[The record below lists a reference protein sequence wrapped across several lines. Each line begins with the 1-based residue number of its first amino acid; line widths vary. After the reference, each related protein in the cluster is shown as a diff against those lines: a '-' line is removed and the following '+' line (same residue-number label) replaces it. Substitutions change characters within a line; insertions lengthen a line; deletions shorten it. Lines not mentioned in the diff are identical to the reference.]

1 MEGGWTAEG
10 IEDISGGVASQILTS
25 DILSQDRFWNEEM
38 LHVNKSFLLGCH
50 CSDPEANPRNGIQ
63 TGHAYSVIQVA
74 EFEGQRLVKVRNPW
88 GKVEWNGDWSDRSD
102 CWTPEAI
109 KQLQVKDKDDGQFWM
124 TYKDFLSCFTEVDR
138 CRVFD
143 STWSVASSWIP
154 YNVEPRSHGRY
165 QVEVKEA
172 SQVVIVLSQPD
183 SRYFGGLSVEFIN
196 KLSFHIYETEGMKLV
211 LRARPMLQYSNRSV
225 NCELHLEPG
234 HYTIVPFVT
243 REAVAAK
250 RKGKATD
257 VGKDGEGKIDQG
269 DNAVNPSMNI
279 SDIELEIKTVKMDE
293 IAFLFEQRK
302 AKVIRS
308 MSIARIKGRT
318 LLGVDDEDYMSDSD
332 SDVEEEEKWQVM
344 LGLRVYSH
352 DANLILK
359 GEAGNLPEPKSKAKA
374 KTEEKDVAADK
385 DKAEKTNASNDGD
398 KLIKEAEK
406 EAAAADPEN
415 VTPTDADKTEANKST
430 ENKDKE
436 EKTDADKAGED
447 KKDSSKEE

>member
-1 MEGGWTAEG
+1 LISYESLEGGWTAEG
-10 IEDISGGVASQILTS
+10 IEDLSGGVASQILTN
-25 DILSQDRFWNEEM
+25 DILSRDRFWKEEM
-38 LHVNKSFLLGCH
+38 LQVNKSFLLGCH
-50 CSDPEANPRNGIQ
+50 CSDPEADSRNGIQ

-74 EFEGQRLVKVRNPW
+74 EFEGQRLVQVRNPW

-109 KQLQVKDKDDGQFWM
+109 KQLQPKDKDDGQFWM
-124 TYKDFLSCFTEVDR
+124 TYKDFLTCFTEVDR

-143 STWSVASSWIP
+143 SSWSVASSWIS

-165 QVEVKEA
+165 QIEVKEA
-172 SQVVIVLSQPD
+172 SQVVVVLSQPD
-183 SRYFGGLSVEFIN
+183 SRYFGGLAVEFIN
-196 KLSFHIYETEGMKLV
+196 KLSLHVYETEGMKLV

-234 HYTIVPFVT
+234 HYTVVPFVT
-243 REAVAAK
+243 REAVVAK
-250 RKGKATD
+250 RKGKFSAD
-257 VGKDGEGKIDQG
+257 AGKDSDGKTDQG

-279 SDIELEIKTVKMDE
+279 SNIELDIKTVKMDE

-318 LLGVDDEDYMSDSD
+318 LLGVDDEDYLSDSD
-332 SDVEEEEKWQVM
+332 SDVEEEEKWQIM

-352 DANLILK
+352 DANLVLTGK
-359 GEAGNLPEPKSKAKA
+359 AGNLPEPKSKAKV
-374 KTEEKDVAADK
+374 KMDEKDVTTETDK
-385 DKAEKTNASNDGD
+385 MDASTDGD
-398 KLIKEAEK
+398 KVIKEAEK

-415 VTPTDADKTEANKST
+415 VTPTDADKTQA
-430 ENKDKE
+430 DKTKE
-436 EKTDADKAGED
+436 DKTDAGKADETA
-447 KKDSSKEE
+447 KDSAKEE